1 VASVFGL
8 GSLLAGLLFG
18 DAICI
23 WVLKACQPDV
33 GRQCDNRF
41 RITVQESRLAPNIG
55 LDDRGVA
62 HPEVGTI
69 HTRLGGQPVKT
80 GEDDI

>member
-1 VASVFGL
+1 M
-8 GSLLAGLLFG
+8 G
-18 DAICI
+18 DQ
-23 WVLKACQPDV
+23 LNV
-33 GRQCDNRF
+33 GRQYDNRV
-41 RITVQESRLAPNIG
+41 RITVQSRLTPNIG

-69 HTRLGGQPVKT
+69 HTRLGGQPAKA